1 MTVEK
6 NYKKYF
12 ITIHSFAWTELEL
25 DPASCMI
32 FGLISG
38 LDCWNGTY
46 SGLAS
51 MTNTSVPSIYRKIDS
66 MVERDILSKRLIVL
80 LGNRRRIILA
90 SNYTQTG
97 ERRDIFEIRALL
109 DIAQEKIIDYYA
121 KQGIKVEKVVS

>member
-32 FGLISG
+32 FGLISS

-66 MVERDILSKRLIVL
+66 MVERGILSKRLIVL

-90 SNYTQTG
+90 SNYTPSG
-97 ERRDIFEIRALL
+97 EKRCVEEISLLL
-109 DIAQEKIIDYYA
+109 DVAQNKIIEYYLR
-121 KQGIKVEKVVS
+121 QGIKVEKVIS